1 MKTEL
6 DKEAVEW
13 LVEMDVLQPNLQTTR
28 TMTKE
33 EIQENLIYDE
43 YDEYSKRE
51 YAPMN
56 FTEWL
61 IKKLIEHANK
71 NN

>member
-1 MKTEL
+1 
-6 DKEAVEW
+6 
-13 LVEMDVLQPNLQTTR
+13 
-28 TMTKE
+28 MTKE

-61 IKKLIEHANK
+61 IKKLIEHADK